1 MGYNNIQ
8 IKEEDHHK
16 VAFTTPLGQF
26 EPTVMSFG
34 LCNAPG
40 TFTRTMN
47 WVFHPLLGKYPQKL
61 LIYMDD
67 ILIMTTHDILR
78 HQQIVQEVL
87 DTIRREYFFLKAAKC
102 KFEQPQVKYLGLLLD
117 GNTI

>member
-1 MGYNNIQ
+1 LPLIADLIEQLHGKTLFTKFDIGIGYNNIR
-8 IKEEDHHK
+8 IKEEDHYK
-16 VAFTTPLGQF
+16 VAFITPLGQF

-47 WVFHPLLGKYPQKL
+47 WVFCPLLGKYPQKL

-67 ILIMTTHDILR
+67 ILIVTTHNIL
-78 HQQIVQEVL
+78 
-87 DTIRREYFFLKAAKC
+87 
-102 KFEQPQVKYLGLLLD
+102 
-117 GNTI
+117 